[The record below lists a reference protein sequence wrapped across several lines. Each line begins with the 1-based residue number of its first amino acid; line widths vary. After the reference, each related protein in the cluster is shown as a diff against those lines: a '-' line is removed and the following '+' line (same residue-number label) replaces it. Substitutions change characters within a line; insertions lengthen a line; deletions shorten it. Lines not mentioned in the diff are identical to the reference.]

1 MDSNSQS
8 SNPRALKKYA
18 FGVVIILAGL
28 VLLSYNFGW
37 ISHGWKNIFFSWQM
51 LLIVIGVVSLMSRE
65 NWVPGVILVSVG
77 GFFLL
82 PRLFFL
88 PDNFVHNFWPLVLI
102 GAGFLIIFRVFPRHS
117 WKYRNE
123 GGPGRVSR
131 EGVIHEEVIF
141 GESKQRVTSQDFRGG
156 HVHCVFGSV
165 EVDLT
170 QAKLAEGTHAL
181 DLSAVFGGITVIVP
195 ADWKIEMKMS
205 SVLGGFADKRTYIKE
220 ITDPSRVLII
230 KGNSVFG
237 GGELKS
243 Y

>member
-1 MDSNSQS
+1 MESNSQS
-8 SNPRALKKYA
+8 SNPRAVKKYA

-28 VLLSYNFGW
+28 VLLSYNFG
-37 ISHGWKNIFFSWQM
+37 IITHGWKNIIFSWQM
-51 LLIVIGVVSLMSRE
+51 LLIVIGVVSLLSRE

-82 PRLFFL
+82 PKLFFL

-102 GAGFLIIFRVFPRHS
+102 GAGFLIIFRVFPRRS
-117 WKYRNE
+117 WRSRE
-123 GGPGRVSR
+123 TTGTDRISR

-141 GESKQRVTSQDFRGG
+141 SESKQRITSQDFRGG
-156 HVHCVFGSV
+156 HIHCVFGSM

-170 QAKLAEGTHAL
+170 QAKMAEGTHYL
-181 DLSAVFGGITVIVP
+181 DLSVVFGGITVIVP
-195 ADWKIEMKMS
+195 ADWKVEMKLS
-205 SVLGGFADKRTYIKE
+205 SVLGGFADKRTYIRE
-220 ITDPSRVLII
+220 VTDPSRVLII
-230 KGNSVFG
+230 KGNAVFG